1 MSATFDPIA
10 AIKDRL
16 SKIPYAQTLGMEPQF
31 MGEEFTLVMP
41 FQQSNIGNATLPALH
56 GGGIG
61 GFMEMCAISQLI
73 LDNPNR
79 DLPRPI
85 GINIDYLR
93 RGNPVDTYAR
103 AQIFKQDRSLA
114 YGEYACLRTRGV
126 AHMGAITRGEH
137 VRRAGGAKRRIHR
150 DVSSFQIERCF
161 R

>member
-103 AQIFKQDRSLA
+103 AQIFKQGSR
-114 YGEYACLRTRGV
+114 V
-126 AHMGAITRGEH
+126 AN
-137 VRRAGGAKRRIHR
+137 VRVRAW
-150 DVSSFQIERCF
+150 QERF
-161 R
+161 EKPIATLSGHFLLGKETG